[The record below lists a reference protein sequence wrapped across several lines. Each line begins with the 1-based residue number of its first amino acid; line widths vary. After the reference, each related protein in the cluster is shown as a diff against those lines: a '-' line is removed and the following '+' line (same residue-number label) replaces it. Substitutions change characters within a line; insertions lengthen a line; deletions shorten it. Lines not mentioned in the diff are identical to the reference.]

1 MAQTDLTKSLKR
13 RFDKL
18 KTNRQNWETHWQEV
32 ADYMLPRKADVTK
45 TRSKGDKR
53 TELIFDSSP
62 LQSVD
67 LLAASLHG
75 MLTNPSTPW
84 FTLRYKDVE
93 LENDDEAKLWLESAT
108 DAMYVAF
115 NRSNFQQEIFELYHD
130 LITFGTACMFVQDDD
145 EDTLKFSTRHINEI
159 YIAENEK
166 GKVDTVYRLFKMS
179 VRAASQQFGE
189 AISTSTKGLITKD
202 PYEEISI
209 LHAVYPRN
217 DFDPKKQDRKNM
229 PLESVYMEYK
239 NLNELSVA
247 GFKEFPF
254 VVPRYL
260 KASHEIYGRSPAMT
274 ALPDVKMLNEMS
286 KTTIKA
292 AQKQV
297 DPPLLV
303 PDDGFLLPVRTVPGG
318 LNFYRSGTRDRI
330 EPLNIGANNPLGLNM
345 EEQRRNSIRNVFYVN
360 QLMMQQGPQMTATE
374 VIQRNEEKMRL
385 LGPVLG
391 RLQSEL
397 LKPLIDRCFAI
408 MVRKNIFPP
417 APEVISG
424 RDVEIEY
431 VSPLAKA
438 QKSTELQSIIRG
450 IEIMGQLANV
460 APVFDYINFDNL
472 VKHLTNIIGIPQ
484 KVLKTNSE
492 VLAEREAKQAQAQQ
506 MQEMQQLQQVAKAG
520 GDIAPLAKALPQDA
534 QAIAEGVG
542 EQLTE

>member
-159 YIAENEK
+159 YISENEK

-179 VRAASQQFGE
+179 VRAAFQQFGE

-229 PLESVYMEYK
+229 PFESVYMEYK

-374 VIQRNEEKMRL
+374 VKQRNEEKMRL
-385 LGPVLG
+385 LGPV
-391 RLQSEL
+391 R
-397 LKPLIDRCFAI
+397 
-408 MVRKNIFPP
+408 
-417 APEVISG
+417 
-424 RDVEIEY
+424 
-431 VSPLAKA
+431 
-438 QKSTELQSIIRG
+438 
-450 IEIMGQLANV
+450 
-460 APVFDYINFDNL
+460 
-472 VKHLTNIIGIPQ
+472 
-484 KVLKTNSE
+484 
-492 VLAEREAKQAQAQQ
+492 
-506 MQEMQQLQQVAKAG
+506 
-520 GDIAPLAKALPQDA
+520 
-534 QAIAEGVG
+534 
-542 EQLTE
+542 

>member
-1 MAQTDLTKSLKR
+1 MARTDLTKNLLSRYERLEGQ
-13 RFDKL
+13 
-18 KTNRQNWETHWQEV
+18 RQNWETHWQEV
-32 ADYMLPRKADVTK
+32 ADYMQPRKADVTK
-45 TRSKGDKR
+45 KRARGDKR
-53 TELIFDSSP
+53 MEQVFDSSP
-62 LQSVD
+62 IQAVE

-84 FTLRYKDVE
+84 FTLRFKDE
-93 LENDDEAKLWLESAT
+93 DIDNEDEAKLWLESST
-108 DAMYVAF
+108 DAMYTAF

-130 LITFGTACMFVQDDD
+130 LITFGTAAMFIEEDNDDII
-145 EDTLKFSTRHINEI
+145 KFSTRHINEVF
-159 YIAENEK
+159 IAENDK
-166 GKVDTVYRLFKMS
+166 GRIDTIYRRFNIS
-179 VRAASQQFGE
+179 ARAAMQKFGE
-189 AISTSTKGLITKD
+189 SVSADVQGKAKKN
-202 PYEEISI
+202 PYDEVEI
-209 LHAVYPRN
+209 LHAVYPRSEFN
-217 DFDPKKQDRKNM
+217 PNKKDKANM
-229 PLESVYMEYK
+229 PFESVYMEYK
-239 NLNELSVA
+239 NGNELSVG

-260 KASHEIYGRSPAMT
+260 KASNEIYGRSPAMT
-274 ALPDVKMLNEMS
+274 ALPDVKMLNEMC

-345 EEQRRNSIRNVFYVN
+345 EQQRRDSIRAVFYVN

-397 LKPLIDRCFAI
+397 LKPLIDRVFAVLLRNN
-408 MVRKNIFPP
+408 MLPQ
-417 APEVISG
+417 APEFLSG

-438 QKSTELQSIIRG
+438 QKSTELQSIMRAV
-450 IEIMGQLANV
+450 EILGSLANV
-460 APVFDYINFDNL
+460 APVFDYVNFDNL
-472 VKHLTNIIGIPQ
+472 VKHLADIVGVPQ
-484 KVLKTNSE
+484 KILKTQSQVN
-492 VLAEREAKQAQAQQ
+492 AERQAQAQQ
-506 MQEMQQLQQVAKAG
+506 QEQMQSMQQLQQVAKAG
-520 GDIAPLAKALPQDA
+520 GDIAPLAKALPEEARAVANADV
-534 QAIAEGVG
+534 E
-542 EQLTE
+542 

>member
-84 FTLRYKDVE
+84 FTLRYKDPE
-93 LENDDEAKLWLESAT
+93 IENDDEAKLWLESAT

-179 VRAASQQFGE
+179 VRAAFQQFGE

-229 PLESVYMEYK
+229 PFESVYMEYK

-292 AQKQV
+292 AQKQA
-297 DPPLLV
+297 DYFNIPLIV
-303 PDDGFLLPVRTVPGG
+303 YNKSSLPQETNINNYSVLQGQSAIAMLIQGNRQI
-318 LNFYRSGTRDRI
+318 NFKWHI
-330 EPLNIGANNPLGLNM
+330 WGANADDSFRQRLQLRYPLRAMMAGRSRSLDLHGL
-345 EEQRRNSIRNVFYVN
+345 Q
-360 QLMMQQGPQMTATE
+360 PHH
-374 VIQRNEEKMRL
+374 VIQ
-385 LGPVLG
+385 
-391 RLQSEL
+391 
-397 LKPLIDRCFAI
+397 
-408 MVRKNIFPP
+408 
-417 APEVISG
+417 
-424 RDVEIEY
+424 
-431 VSPLAKA
+431 
-438 QKSTELQSIIRG
+438 
-450 IEIMGQLANV
+450 
-460 APVFDYINFDNL
+460 APVSLFPFEWMT
-472 VKHLTNIIGIPQ
+472 K
-484 KVLKTNSE
+484 SE
-492 VLAEREAKQAQAQQ
+492 VVSLLMKDNPSLLDLVWTCSGDFKDDIPCGVCTKCLEWKYAKH
-506 MQEMQQLQQVAKAG
+506 VAK
-520 GDIAPLAKALPQDA
+520 KSVYKVQ
-534 QAIAEGVG
+534 EGKH
-542 EQLTE
+542 EI

>member
-1 MAQTDLTKSLKR
+1 MAKTDLTKGLLS
-13 RFDKL
+13 RFDRL
-18 KTNRQNWETHWQEV
+18 QGQRENWETHWQEV
-32 ADYMLPRKADVTK
+32 ADYMQPRKADVTK
-45 TRSKGDKR
+45 RRARGDKR
-53 TELIFDSSP
+53 MEQVFDSSP
-62 LQSVD
+62 IQAVE

-84 FTLRYKDVE
+84 FTLRFKDE
-93 LENDDEAKLWLESAT
+93 EIENDDEAKLWLEAST
-108 DAMYVAF
+108 DAMYTAF

-130 LITFGTACMFVQDDD
+130 LITFGTAAMFIEEDDD
-145 EDTLKFSTRHINEI
+145 DIIKFSTRHINEVF
-159 YIAENEK
+159 IAENDK
-166 GKVDTVYRLFKMS
+166 GRIDTIYRKFKIS
-179 VRAASQQFGE
+179 ARAAIQKFGE
-189 AISTSTKGLITKD
+189 AVSADVQTKAKKD
-202 PYEEISI
+202 PYEEIEI
-209 LHAVYPRN
+209 LHAVYPRA
-217 DFDPKKQDRKNM
+217 DFNPNKKDKSNM
-229 PLESVYMEYK
+229 PFESVYMEYK
-239 NLNELSVA
+239 NGNELSVG
-247 GFKEFPF
+247 GFREFPF

-260 KASHEIYGRSPAMT
+260 KASNEIYGRSPAMT

-345 EEQRRNSIRNVFYVN
+345 EQQRRESIRAVFYVN

-397 LKPLIDRCFAI
+397 LKPLIDRVFAVLLRNN
-408 MVRKNIFPP
+408 MLPQ
-417 APEVISG
+417 APEFLSG

-438 QKSTELQSIIRG
+438 QKSTELQSIMRAV
-450 IEIMGQLANV
+450 EILGSLANV
-460 APVFDYINFDNL
+460 APVFDYVNFDNL
-472 VKHLTNIIGIPQ
+472 VKHLADIVGVPQ
-484 KVLKTNSE
+484 KILKTQSQVN
-492 VLAEREAKQAQAQQ
+492 AERQQQAQQ
-506 MQEMQQLQQVAKAG
+506 QEQMQQMQQLQQVAKAG
-520 GDIAPLAKALPQDA
+520 GDIAPLAKALPEEARAVANADV
-534 QAIAEGVG
+534 E
-542 EQLTE
+542 

>member
-1 MAQTDLTKSLKR
+1 MAKTDLTKSLLS

-18 KTNRQNWETHWQEV
+18 KAQRQNWETHWQEV
-32 ADYMLPRKADVTK
+32 ADYMQPRKADVTK

-62 LQSVD
+62 IQAVE

-84 FTLRYKDVE
+84 FSLRFKNSE
-93 LENDDEAKLWLESAT
+93 LEMEDEAKLWLENAT
-108 DAMYVAF
+108 EVMYTAF

-130 LITFGTACMFVQDDD
+130 LITFGTAAMFIQ
-145 EDTLKFSTRHINEI
+145 EDNEDILKFSTRHINEI
-159 YIAENEK
+159 FIAEDDK
-166 GKVDTVYRLFKMS
+166 GRIDTVYRKFKLS
-179 VRAASQQFGE
+179 ARAAMQQFGTKV
-189 AISTSTKGLITKD
+189 STDIQAQAKKD
-202 PYEEISI
+202 PYNEVEI
-209 LHAVYPRN
+209 LHVVYPRS
-217 DFDPKKQDRKNM
+217 DFNPNLKDTENM
-229 PLESVYMEYK
+229 PFESVYIEMK
-239 NLNELSVA
+239 NGNELSVS
-247 GFKEFPF
+247 GFQEFPF

-345 EEQRRNSIRNVFYVN
+345 EEQRRTAIRNVFYVD
-360 QLMMQQGPQMTATE
+360 QLLLQQGPQMTATE

-397 LKPLIDRCFAI
+397 LKPMIDRCFAI
-408 MVRKNIFPP
+408 LLRNNQFAP
-417 APEVISG
+417 APDFLSG
-424 RDVEIEY
+424 QDIEIEY

-438 QKSTELQSIIRG
+438 QKGTELTSITRA
-450 IEIMGQLANV
+450 IEILGSLANV
-460 APVFDYINFDNL
+460 APVFDYINFDAL
-472 VKHLTNIIGIPQ
+472 VKHVADLVGVPQ
-484 KVLKTNSE
+484 KVLKLQSQVN
-492 VLAEREAKQAQAQQ
+492 AEREQQAQLAEQQAQMQQ
-506 MQEMQQLQQVAKAG
+506 MQQAAEAG
-520 GDIAPLAKALPQDA
+520 GKIAPLAKALPEEA
-534 QAIAEGVG
+534 KALVNAE
-542 EQLTE
+542 

>member
-1 MAQTDLTKSLKR
+1 MAKTDLTKTIMA
-13 RFDKL
+13 RFDRL
-18 KTNRQNWETHWQEV
+18 KTGRQNWETHWQEV
-32 ADYMLPRKADVTK
+32 ADYMQPRKADVTR

-53 TELIFDSSP
+53 TELVFDSSP
-62 LQSVD
+62 IQAVE

-84 FTLRYKDVE
+84 FSLRYKDQG
-93 LENDDEAKLWLESAT
+93 LDMDDEAKLWLEGVT
-108 DAMYVAF
+108 ETMYTAF

-130 LITFGTACMFVQDDD
+130 LITFGTAAMFIE
-145 EDTLKFSTRHINEI
+145 EDQNDLLKFSTRHINEI
-159 YIAENEK
+159 YITENDK
-166 GKVDTVYRLFKMS
+166 GRIDTVYRKFKITL
-179 VRAASQQFGE
+179 RAAAQQFGTFLSEE
-189 AISTSTKGLITKD
+189 AKTKVEKD
-202 PYEEISI
+202 PFDEIDI
-209 LHAVYPRN
+209 LHAVYPRQ
-217 DFDPKKQDRKNM
+217 DFNPTKKDKENM
-229 PLESVYMEYK
+229 EFESVYVEYK
-239 NLNELSVA
+239 NGNELSVG
-247 GFKEFPF
+247 GFVEFPF

-345 EEQRRNSIRNVFYVN
+345 EEQRRTAIRNVFYVD
-360 QLMMQQGPQMTATE
+360 QLMLQQGPQMTATE

-397 LKPLIDRCFAI
+397 LKPMIDRCFAI
-408 MVRKNIFPP
+408 LLRNNQFAQ
-417 APEVISG
+417 APDFLSG
-424 RDVEIEY
+424 QDIEIEY

-438 QKSTELQSIIRG
+438 QKGTELSSITRA
-450 IEIMGQLANV
+450 IEILGSLANV
-460 APVFDYINFDNL
+460 APVFDYINFDAL
-472 VKHLTNIIGIPQ
+472 VKHVADLVGVPQ
-484 KVLKTNSE
+484 KVLKLQSQVN
-492 VLAEREAKQAQAQQ
+492 AEREQAAQQ
-506 MQEMQQLQQVAKAG
+506 QEQMAQMQQLQQVAKAG
-520 GDIAPLAKALPQDA
+520 GDIAPLAKVLPEEA
-534 QAIAEGVG
+534 RAVANAES
-542 EQLTE
+542 E

>member
-1 MAQTDLTKSLKR
+1 MAQTDLTKNLKR

-18 KTNRQNWETHWQEV
+18 KANRQNWETHWQEV

-84 FTLRYKDVE
+84 FTLRYKDADI
-93 LENDDEAKLWLESAT
+93 ENDDEAKLWLEEAT
-108 DAMYVAF
+108 EQMYVAF

-145 EDTLKFSTRHINEI
+145 EDVLNFSTRHINEI
-159 YIAENEK
+159 YVAENDK
-166 GKVDTVYRLFKMS
+166 GRVDTVYRLFKMS
-179 VRAASQQFGE
+179 VRAAFQQFGE
-189 AISTSTKGLITKD
+189 TISVDTKGLMTKD

-217 DFDPKKQDRKNM
+217 DFNPKKQDKKNM
-229 PLESVYMEYK
+229 PFESVYMEYK

-397 LKPLIDRCFAI
+397 LKPLIDRSFAI
-408 MVRKNIFPP
+408 MVRKNVFSL
-417 APEVISG
+417 APEIISG

-492 VLAEREAKQAQAQQ
+492 VLAEREVKQSQEQQ

-520 GDIAPLAKALPQDA
+520 GNIAPLAKALPDEA

-542 EQLTE
+542 EQITE

>member
-1 MAQTDLTKSLKR
+1 MAKTDLTKGLLS
-13 RFDKL
+13 RFDRL
-18 KTNRQNWETHWQEV
+18 QGQRENWETHWQEV
-32 ADYMLPRKADVTK
+32 ADYMQPRKADVTK
-45 TRSKGDKR
+45 RRARGDKR
-53 TELIFDSSP
+53 MEQVFDSSP
-62 LQSVD
+62 IQAVE

-84 FTLRYKDVE
+84 FTLRFKDE
-93 LENDDEAKLWLESAT
+93 EIENDDEAKLWLEAST
-108 DAMYVAF
+108 DAMYTAF

-130 LITFGTACMFVQDDD
+130 LITFGTAAMFIEEDDD
-145 EDTLKFSTRHINEI
+145 DIIKFSTRHINEVF
-159 YIAENEK
+159 IAENDK
-166 GKVDTVYRLFKMS
+166 GRIDTIYRKFKIS
-179 VRAASQQFGE
+179 ARAAIQKFGE
-189 AISTSTKGLITKD
+189 AVSADVQTKAKKD
-202 PYEEISI
+202 PYEEIEI
-209 LHAVYPRN
+209 LHAVYPRA
-217 DFDPKKQDRKNM
+217 DFNPNKKDKANM
-229 PLESVYMEYK
+229 PFESVYMEFK
-239 NLNELSVA
+239 NGNELSVG
-247 GFKEFPF
+247 GFREFPF

-260 KASHEIYGRSPAMT
+260 KASNEIYGRSPAMT

-345 EEQRRNSIRNVFYVN
+345 EQQRRESIRAVFYVN

-397 LKPLIDRCFAI
+397 LKPLIDRVFAVLLRNN
-408 MVRKNIFPP
+408 MLPA
-417 APEVISG
+417 APEFLSG

-438 QKSTELQSIIRG
+438 QKSTELQSIMRAV
-450 IEIMGQLANV
+450 EILGSLANV
-460 APVFDYINFDNL
+460 APVFDYVNFDNL
-472 VKHLTNIIGIPQ
+472 VKHLADIVGVPQ
-484 KVLKTNSE
+484 KILKTQSQVN
-492 VLAEREAKQAQAQQ
+492 AERQQQAQQ
-506 MQEMQQLQQVAKAG
+506 QEQMQQMQQLQQVAKAG
-520 GDIAPLAKALPQDA
+520 GDIAPLAKALPEEAKAVANADV
-534 QAIAEGVG
+534 E
-542 EQLTE
+542 

>member
-1 MAQTDLTKSLKR
+1 MAKTDLTKSLMS
-13 RFDKL
+13 RFDRL
-18 KTNRQNWETHWQEV
+18 KAQRQNWETHWQEV
-32 ADYMLPRKADVTK
+32 ADYMQPRKADVTK

-62 LQSVD
+62 IQAVE

-84 FTLRYKDVE
+84 FSLRFKNSE
-93 LENDDEAKLWLESAT
+93 LEMEDEAKLWLENAT
-108 DAMYVAF
+108 EVMYTAF

-130 LITFGTACMFVQDDD
+130 LITFGTAAMFIQ
-145 EDTLKFSTRHINEI
+145 EDNEDILKFSTRHINEI
-159 YIAENEK
+159 FIAEDDK
-166 GKVDTVYRLFKMS
+166 GGIDTVYRKFKLS
-179 VRAASQQFGE
+179 VRAAIQQFGNKV
-189 AISTSTKGLITKD
+189 STDIQAQAKKD
-202 PYEEISI
+202 PYNEVEI
-209 LHAVYPRN
+209 LHVVYPRS
-217 DFDPKKQDRKNM
+217 DFNPNLKDTENM
-229 PLESVYMEYK
+229 PFESVYIEMK
-239 NLNELSVA
+239 NGNELSVS
-247 GFKEFPF
+247 GFQEFPF

-345 EEQRRNSIRNVFYVN
+345 EEQRRTAIRNVFYVD
-360 QLMMQQGPQMTATE
+360 QLMLQQGPQMTATE

-397 LKPLIDRCFAI
+397 LKPLIDRCF
-408 MVRKNIFPP
+408 NILFRRGQFAP
-417 APEVISG
+417 APDFLSG
-424 RDVEIEY
+424 QDIEIEY

-438 QKSTELQSIIRG
+438 QKSTELSSITRG
-450 IEIMGQLANV
+450 IEILGSLANV
-460 APVFDYINFDNL
+460 APVFDYINFDAL
-472 VKHLTNIIGIPQ
+472 VKHVADLVGVPQ
-484 KVLKTNSE
+484 KVLKLQSQVN
-492 VLAEREAKQAQAQQ
+492 AEREEAAQAAQQQQQ
-506 MQEMQQLQQVAKAG
+506 MAQMQQVAQAAG
-520 GDIAPLAKALPQDA
+520 DVAPLAKALPEEA
-534 QAIAEGVG
+534 RALAN
-542 EQLTE
+542 TEVE